1 MSVFNTEKTADQ
13 YGESPLFFGTA
24 PGLFDTINKVY
35 PEIWDLYKEMKKLDW
50 SEDEFDYSQ
59 CNIDFKTVHRPTAE
73 KMKKTLIYQW
83 EQDSVAARAIAPVL
97 APFITNSELW
107 AMYQRISD
115 NECLVPEHEVLT
127 KDRGWVQIADIKVGD
142 TVAQYNPHNGKT
154 EFAVVSNTVSRHYA
168 GDIITFCNHNATF
181 RQRVTPGHRMVTRR
195 LYGPNQG
202 HEFHEAS
209 VCPKNGSMAFI
220 VSGEMIGGDDA
231 LSAKDR
237 PRGNRKDQYQVNV
250 TDISYVAGNT
260 VKSFRDNYEGMVH
273 CITVPSGAFLTR
285 IDGIISVTGNCIHAA
300 TYSEIVRMSFDDPK
314 AVLVETLEM
323 KETIQR
329 MEVILGIMDDLAEAS
344 HKYALGLIP
353 ADQELFN
360 KLYLFVVA
368 LFIMERVQF
377 MASFGVTFTICASG
391 PFQPIGQ
398 AVKKIAQDEFE
409 VHVQAGKAVLK
420 ILHNTEM
427 GRIAREQTKATVESI
442 FAAVVNSEFTFID
455 WLFSDGEPMIGTN
468 ADLLKKWVL
477 FCGKDPVTFLGLKHP
492 FGKLPKENPMPHLE
506 KWIDMNKLQAAP
518 MEQDHGQ
525 YKVGVVVDDS
535 AGGNFDDFL

>member
-1 MSVFNTEKTADQ
+1 MSVFNTEKTAAD

-35 PEIWDLYKEMKKLDW
+35 PEIWDLYKEMKKLAW

-115 NECLVPEHEVLT
+115 NEV
-127 KDRGWVQIADIKVGD
+127 
-142 TVAQYNPHNGKT
+142 
-154 EFAVVSNTVSRHYA
+154 
-168 GDIITFCNHNATF
+168 
-181 RQRVTPGHRMVTRR
+181 
-195 LYGPNQG
+195 
-202 HEFHEAS
+202 
-209 VCPKNGSMAFI
+209 
-220 VSGEMIGGDDA
+220 
-231 LSAKDR
+231 
-237 PRGNRKDQYQVNV
+237 
-250 TDISYVAGNT
+250 
-260 VKSFRDNYEGMVH
+260 
-273 CITVPSGAFLTR
+273 
-285 IDGIISVTGNCIHAA
+285 IHAA

-314 AVLVETLEM
+314 SVLVETLEM

-329 MEVILGIMDDLAEAS
+329 MEVIIGIMNDLAVAS

-360 KLYLFVVA
+360 KLYLFIVA

-398 AVKKIAQDEFE
+398 AVKKIAQDELE
-409 VHVQAGKAVLK
+409 VHVQAGKAVLR

-427 GRIAREQTKATVESI
+427 GRIAREQTKEIVEAMFVSVI
-442 FAAVVNSEFTFID
+442 NSEFAFID
-455 WLFSDGEPMIGTN
+455 WLFSDGEPMVGTN
-468 ADLLKKWVL
+468 ADFLKKWVL
-477 FCGKDPVTFLGLKHP
+477 FCGKDPVTFLGLNHP

-535 AGGNFDDFL
+535 SGEDFSDFA